1 MPNFA
6 PPITSFYIQK
16 NKLQI
21 FNSVNDSLKL
31 IYRVIP
37 IRYQYSFSLFDTNII
52 TQYKIPDFALPD
64 YYKKKKSKEEW
75 WDAKSIA
82 YSGTFSRG
90 LSVGNAQSLVLNS
103 NLNLQI
109 QGDLGDGIK
118 LTAAIMNWENLLA
131 TFKTTLKKQKEF
143 QLVMNRILANGNQQI
158 KRLLQF
164 PKEKAIE

>member
-1 MPNFA
+1 MKSKEYICILRICLLLTLILNGSNANAQSIVTLRSLILPPQDSITIQDSFTIDPQSINLA
-6 PPITSFYIQK
+6 TLLTNKPITSFYIQK

-90 LSVGNAQSLVLNS
+90 LSVGNAQSLEKV
-103 NLNLQI
+103 
-109 QGDLGDGIK
+109 K
-118 LTAAIMNWENLLA
+118 LTN
-131 TFKTTLKKQKEF
+131 FH
-143 QLVMNRILANGNQQI
+143 
-158 KRLLQF
+158 
-164 PKEKAIE
+164 